1 MSVDYAARIG
11 RARSAMAGAGVDS
24 LLLSVGPDLPYFT
37 GYDAPQ
43 LERLTMA
50 VLAADGRATL
60 VVPRL
65 EAMKV
70 TDVGAY
76 EILPYDET
84 DDPVAMVA
92 RLVGEARHVAIGDK
106 TWAVFVMALQESMSG
121 AAFRKASDITAS
133 LRAIKDAAEIEEL
146 AAAGAAS
153 DRVAGRLAGARFA
166 GRTEKELAAEVRA
179 MCEDEGHDK
188 GWDPIVGSGPNG
200 ASPHHGAGDRVIA
213 QGDTVV
219 IDFGG
224 TIGGYHADTTRT
236 FSVGEPSSEVA
247 TAYAVLMEAQR
258 SGVDS
263 AVVGTEAQGV
273 DRATRSII
281 DTGGYGDL
289 FIHRTGHGIGLDIH
303 EDPYI
308 VEGNRQVLEAGMA
321 FTVEPGIYRPGEWGM
336 RIEDVVV
343 ATDDG
348 PRNLNMASHELV
360 VVA

>member
-1 MSVDYAARIG
+1 MS
-11 RARSAMAGAGVDS
+11 GAGVDS
-24 LLLSVGPDLPYFT
+24 LLLSVGADLPYFT

-50 VLAADGRATL
+50 VVAADGPASL

-84 DDPVAMVA
+84 DDPVAIVA
-92 RLVGEARHVAIGDK
+92 DLVGDVRNVAIGDK
-106 TWAVFVMALQESMSG
+106 TWAVFVIALQDALSG
-121 AAFRKASDITAS
+121 AAFRKASDVTAS
-133 LRAIKDAAEIEEL
+133 LRAIKDDAEVEDL
-146 AAAGAAS
+146 VAAGAAS
-153 DRVAGRLAGARFA
+153 DRVVGRLAGTRFA
-166 GRTEKELAAEVRA
+166 GRTEKDLAAEVRA
-179 MCEDEGHDK
+179 MCEEEGHDK
-188 GWDPIVGSGPNG
+188 GWDPIVGSGPNA

-213 QGDTVV
+213 PGDTVV

-224 TIGGYHADTTRT
+224 TVGGYHADTTRT
-236 FSVGEPSSEVA
+236 FSVGEPSPEVA
-247 TAYAVLMEAQR
+247 AAYAVLAEAQR
-258 SGVDS
+258 SGVHS
-263 AVVGTEAQGV
+263 AVVGTEAQAV
-273 DRATRSII
+273 DRATRSVIEG
-281 DTGGYGDL
+281 GGYGDL

-321 FTVEPGIYRPGEWGM
+321 FTVEPGIYKAGEWGM

-348 PRNLNMASHELV
+348 PRNLNSASHEMA

>member
-1 MSVDYAARIG
+1 MTADYSARID
-11 RARSAMAGAGVDS
+11 RARSAMAGVGVDA
-24 LLLSVGPDLPYFT
+24 LLLSVGADLPYFT

-50 VLAADGRATL
+50 VVLGDGPASL

-70 TDVGAY
+70 ADVGAID
-76 EILPYDET
+76 ILPYDET
-84 DDPVAMVA
+84 DDPVAIVA
-92 RLVGEARHVAIGDK
+92 GLAGDPRRVAIGDK
-106 TWAVFVMALQESMSG
+106 TWAVFVMALQESMPD
-121 AAFRKASDITAS
+121 AAFGKASDVTAA
-133 LRAIKDAAEIEEL
+133 LRAIKDEAEIESL

-153 DRVAGRLAGARFA
+153 DRVAQRLAQTEFA
-166 GRTEKELAAEVRA
+166 GRPEKHLASEVRA
-179 MCEDEGHDK
+179 MCEEEGHDK

-213 QGDTVV
+213 EGDTVV

-236 FSVGEPSSEVA
+236 FCVGEPSSGVA
-247 TAYAVLMEAQR
+247 AAYSVLAEAQQA
-258 SGVDS
+258 GVD
-263 AVVGTEAQGV
+263 AALVGTEAQGV
-273 DRATRSII
+273 DRATRAII
-281 DTGGYGDL
+281 EAAGYGDL

-303 EDPYI
+303 EDPYV
-308 VEGNRQVLEAGMA
+308 VEGNEQALEPGMA
-321 FTVEPGIYRPGEWGM
+321 FTVEPGIYKQGEWGM

-348 PRNLNMASHELV
+348 PRNLNQSSHELV